1 MKLKFKQKIGGTVA
15 AVILLLYGAATSAD
29 ALTVDRM
36 HVSKAVEGAQGA
48 YRVTSMDESLMKG
61 EHFRLNSQMGNYSS
75 IHVVRE
81 EGEWD
86 KDFLLTSRYYTLE
99 DQGVQNSLAELK
111 HFMKTLDNILPDEK
125 IIVICYWLD
134 FQEITIYF
142 APERWQDEKFHKDL
156 VQKLKL

>member
-1 MKLKFKQKIGGTVA
+1 MKSILKQNIGSVVA
-15 AVILLLYGAATSAD
+15 AIILWGAASTAD
-29 ALTVDRM
+29 ALTVDKM
-36 HVSKAVEGAQGA
+36 HVSKAVEGAHGA
-48 YRVTSMDESLMKG
+48 YRVTSMDEAVMKG
-61 EHFRLNSQMGNYSS
+61 ELFRLNSQMGNYSS

-111 HFMKTLDNILPDEK
+111 HLMKRLDNILPDEK

-134 FQEITIYF
+134 FKEITIYF
-142 APERWQDEKFHKDL
+142 APERWQDKKFHNNV